1 MLGPNAAPRRVK
13 TRGAELFNHKSIMK
27 ITVIN
32 DYNKVTISEGGHCDM
47 KGLIDRFRKLLL
59 ALGYVR
65 EEIDKH
71 IIEVEHTHTF
81 EDEDLPF

>member
-1 MLGPNAAPRRVK
+1 
-13 TRGAELFNHKSIMK
+13 MK
-27 ITVIN
+27 ITITN

-59 ALGYVR
+59 ALGYAR

-71 IIEVEHTHTF
+71 IIEVVEQTHTF
-81 EDEDLPF
+81 REEGHPF